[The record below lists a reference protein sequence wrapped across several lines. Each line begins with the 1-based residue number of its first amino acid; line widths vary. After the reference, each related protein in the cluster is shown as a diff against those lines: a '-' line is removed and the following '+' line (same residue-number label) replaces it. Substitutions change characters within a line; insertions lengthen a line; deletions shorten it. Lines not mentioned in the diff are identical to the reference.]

1 MLLFGAKN
9 SLVGQGSNLEGT
21 WFNSCIGKHLCSS
34 VLAADSVHCLRV
46 RSHVF
51 AFTNTGMHHAQL
63 LAGIAG

>member
-1 MLLFGAKN
+1 MFLFGAKA
-9 SLVGQGSNLEGT
+9 SLVAPGSDSKGT
-21 WFNSCIGKHLCSS
+21 SFDSCIRKHLCSS
-34 VLAADSVHCLRV
+34 VLAVDSVHCLRV